1 MRALLLLY
9 PLIEIAALALS
20 VHLLGFG
27 WTLLLVVAGTVAGLL
42 LVRNQWRR
50 VIDGLRRMSERIIAE
65 WRNAARSAPTLRDE
79 QHAQVAAIDAL
90 VSLWKRDV
98 EGADFLRAKLAKAA
112 KR

>member
-1 MRALLLLY
+1 MLTDDEAQAVLDRGRDAQALLDN
-9 PLIEIAALALS
+9 
-20 VHLLGFG
+20 
-27 WTLLLVVAGTVAGLL
+27 AGVM
-42 LVRNQWRR
+42 
-50 VIDGLRRMSERIIAE
+50 DGLRRMSERIIAD

-98 EGADFLRAKLAKAA
+98 EDADFLRAKQTKAN

>member
-1 MRALLLLY
+1 MSLTDDEVSAVYRRGEEAQALLD
-9 PLIEIAALALS
+9 S
-20 VHLLGFG
+20 
-27 WTLLLVVAGTVAGLL
+27 AGVM
-42 LVRNQWRR
+42 
-50 VIDGLRRMSERIIAE
+50 DGLRRMSERIIAD

-98 EGADFLRAKLAKAA
+98 EDAAFLRAKLAKSA

>member
-1 MRALLLLY
+1 MLTDDEVSGIYRRAEDAQALLDN
-9 PLIEIAALALS
+9 
-20 VHLLGFG
+20 
-27 WTLLLVVAGTVAGLL
+27 AGVM
-42 LVRNQWRR
+42 
-50 VIDGLRRMSERIIAE
+50 DGLRRMSERIIAD

-98 EGADFLRAKLAKAA
+98 EDAAFLRAKLAKPA

>member
-1 MRALLLLY
+1 MLTDDEVSGIFRRAEDAQSLLDN
-9 PLIEIAALALS
+9 
-20 VHLLGFG
+20 
-27 WTLLLVVAGTVAGLL
+27 AGVM
-42 LVRNQWRR
+42 
-50 VIDGLRRMSERIIAE
+50 DGLRRMSERIIAD

-98 EGADFLRAKLAKAA
+98 EDAAFLRAKLAKPA

>member
-1 MRALLLLY
+1 MSLTDDEAQAVFDRGRDAQALLDN
-9 PLIEIAALALS
+9 
-20 VHLLGFG
+20 
-27 WTLLLVVAGTVAGLL
+27 AGVM
-42 LVRNQWRR
+42 
-50 VIDGLRRMSERIIAE
+50 DGLRRMSERIIAE

-98 EGADFLRAKLAKAA
+98 DDAKFLRAKLDKSA

>member
-1 MRALLLLY
+1 MLTDDEAQAVLDRGRDAQALLDN
-9 PLIEIAALALS
+9 
-20 VHLLGFG
+20 
-27 WTLLLVVAGTVAGLL
+27 AGVM
-42 LVRNQWRR
+42 
-50 VIDGLRRMSERIIAE
+50 DGLRRMSERIISD

-98 EGADFLRAKLAKAA
+98 DDAAFLRAQQAKAS

>member
-1 MRALLLLY
+1 MRPLLTDDEAQAVLDKGADAQALLDN
-9 PLIEIAALALS
+9 
-20 VHLLGFG
+20 
-27 WTLLLVVAGTVAGLL
+27 AGVM
-42 LVRNQWRR
+42 
-50 VIDGLRRMSERIIAE
+50 DGLRRMSERIIAD

-98 EGADFLRAKLAKAA
+98 EDAAFLRAKQAKAN

>member
-1 MRALLLLY
+1 MSLTDDEAQAVFDRGRDAQALLDNTG
-9 PLIEIAALALS
+9 
-20 VHLLGFG
+20 VM
-27 WTLLLVVAGTVAGLL
+27 
-42 LVRNQWRR
+42 
-50 VIDGLRRMSERIIAE
+50 DGLRRMSERIIAE

-98 EGADFLRAKLAKAA
+98 DDAKFLRAKLDKSD

>member
-1 MRALLLLY
+1 MLTEDEVSGIFRRAEDAQALLD
-9 PLIEIAALALS
+9 S
-20 VHLLGFG
+20 
-27 WTLLLVVAGTVAGLL
+27 AGVM
-42 LVRNQWRR
+42 
-50 VIDGLRRMSERIIAE
+50 DGLRRMSERIIAD

-98 EGADFLRAKLAKAA
+98 EDAAFLRAKLAKSA